1 MTDKILLHK
10 RTGGQLKALVAN
22 PSPAVMII
30 GPAGSGK
37 RTVARYLAARLM
49 DVPLEKVDDQ
59 PYYVELIKPD
69 GKTEIP
75 IDAVRE
81 VIRSLRLKTADRRR
95 VVLIDQAHTLSEEA
109 QNALLKSIEEPPDN
123 TLFILTVITQ
133 SGVLSTIASRSR
145 KLNVLAAGRD
155 EAMDYFED
163 FDTKDID
170 SAWSLTRGSAG
181 LMSAILNEKD
191 GHELKQAVDQAKL
204 FLRMDRFE
212 RLIFLD
218 KLSADKPM
226 LIVFLDALNRVYT
239 ALSDAAV
246 SKGNQQQLKRLTAS
260 RRRLHLAMERLQKN
274 VSARLLCL
282 DLALSLSP

>member
-133 SGVLSTIASRSR
+133 SGVLPTIASRSR

-274 VSARLLCL
+274 VSVRLLCL

>member
-81 VIRSLRLKTADRRR
+81 VIRSLRLKTAGRRR

-133 SGVLSTIASRSR
+133 SGVLPTIASRSR

-163 FDTKDID
+163 FDAKDID

-274 VSARLLCL
+274 VSVRLLCL

>member
-81 VIRSLRLKTADRRR
+81 VIRSLRLKTAGRRR

-133 SGVLSTIASRSR
+133 SGVLPTIASRSR

-163 FDTKDID
+163 FDAKDID

-226 LIVFLDALNRVYT
+226 LIVFLDALSRVYT

>member
-1 MTDKILLHK
+1 MDEILLHK
-10 RTGGQLKALVAN
+10 RTGNQINALVAN

-49 DVPLEKVDDQ
+49 DVPLEKVNDQ
-59 PYYVELIKPD
+59 PYYVELVKPD

-81 VIRSLRLKTADRRR
+81 MIRSLRLKTAGRRR
-95 VVLIDQAHTLSEEA
+95 VVLIDEAQTLSEEA

-123 TLFILTVITQ
+123 TLFIMTVITQ
-133 SGVLSTIASRSR
+133 SGVLPTIASRSR

-163 FDTKDID
+163 FDAKDID

-181 LMSAILNEKD
+181 LMSAILHQKD
-191 GHELKQAVDQAKL
+191 GHELKQAVDQAKV
-204 FLRMDRFE
+204 FLRIDRFE
-212 RLIFLD
+212 RLVFLD
-218 KLSADKPM
+218 KLSADKSR
-226 LIVFLDALNRVYT
+226 LIIFLDALNRVYT
-239 ALSDAAV
+239 ALSDAAI
-246 SKGNQQQLKRLTAS
+246 SKGNQPQLKRLTVS
-260 RRRLHLAMERLQKN
+260 RRRLHGALERLEKN
-274 VSARLLCL
+274 VSARLVCL

>member
-81 VIRSLRLKTADRRR
+81 VIRSLRLKTAGRRR

-274 VSARLLCL
+274 VSVRLLCL